1 MQTHDELWKLEER
14 LWEASA
20 AGDGEMYRESLVE
33 EAILIFPSPTGVL
46 DKERCIAGVIGNR
59 TSLVRYSLEDRRV
72 VELSEGS
79 VLLTYRGVAAWQGS
93 EREARDLRGSVFV
106 KRSGSWKMA
115 FHQVT
120 PLR

>member
-1 MQTHDELWKLEER
+1 MRTHDELWKLEER

-46 DKERCIAGVIGNR
+46 DKERCIAGVTGNR
-59 TSLVRYSLEDRRV
+59 TSLVRYSLEDRKV

-79 VLLTYRGVAAWQGS
+79 VLLTYRGVAVWQGS
-93 EREARDLRGSVFV
+93 EHEARDLRGSVFV
-106 KRSGSWKMA
+106 RRGGSWKMA